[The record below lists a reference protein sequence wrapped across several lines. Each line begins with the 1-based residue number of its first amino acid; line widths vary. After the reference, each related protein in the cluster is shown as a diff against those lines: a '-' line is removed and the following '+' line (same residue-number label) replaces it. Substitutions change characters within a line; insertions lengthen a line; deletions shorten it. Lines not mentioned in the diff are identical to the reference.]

1 MARESRPLGSFDAID
16 LFSFG
21 RGQGDR
27 TFTLSEL
34 SELTGRARSTV
45 ALRLE
50 ELMASGLVVSAP
62 AVPSTTAGRPSA
74 RFSFEPVSWGTIA
87 IDIGRSHNLV
97 ALLNLSGQIIAEA
110 PFPAEMSDGPE
121 AVLDAAAA
129 ASATLL
135 KDSDHA
141 GWRIAAVGVGIA
153 LPVFHEEGR
162 PFNSTNLPEWD
173 HFDVPGHLSTYFAVP
188 VLVDNDANL
197 MALGELALRPDA
209 AEMIAV
215 EASTGI
221 GAGIINNGALLRG
234 AKGAAGAIGHI
245 PVPRDADAPC
255 ICGRR
260 GCLVAVASGPAIAAS
275 LSARG
280 VEATDV
286 DDVVELA
293 LSGNLEAIAAVRRA
307 GNDIGEVLTTCISFF
322 NPATIAIGGRLATA
336 GNHLVAGIREVV
348 YQKATP
354 FATEGLAIVR
364 SLEPVR
370 AALIGAGIMA
380 TEFALSED
388 NLRRL
393 VSGDDRTPALL
404 AAQG

>member
-1 MARESRPLGSFDAID
+1 MARESKPLGSFDAID

-21 RGQGDR
+21 REQGDR
-27 TFTLSEL
+27 SFTLSEL

-50 ELMASGLVVSAP
+50 ELMASSLVASVP
-62 AVPSTTAGRPSA
+62 ALPSTGAGRPSA
-74 RFSFEPVSWGTIA
+74 RYSFEPVSWGTIA

-110 PFPAEMSDGPE
+110 SFAAEMADGPE

-129 ASATLL
+129 ASSALMQE
-135 KDSDHA
+135 SDHV

-173 HFDVPGHLSTYFAVP
+173 HFDVPAHLSAYFSVP

-215 EASTGI
+215 EVSTGI

-245 PVPRDADAPC
+245 PVPRDTDVPC

-275 LSARG
+275 LSASG
-280 VEATDV
+280 IEATDV

-354 FATEGLAIVR
+354 FATEGLTIVR
-364 SLEPVR
+364 STEPVR
-370 AALIGAGIMA
+370 AALIGAGLMA

-393 VSGDDRTPALL
+393 ISDTDARSML
-404 AAQG
+404 AAQS

>member
-1 MARESRPLGSFDAID
+1 MARESKPLGSFDAID
-16 LFSFG
+16 LFSVG
-21 RGQGDR
+21 RGQGER
-27 TFTLSEL
+27 SLTLSEL
-34 SELTGRARSTV
+34 SDLTGRARSTV

-62 AVPSTTAGRPSA
+62 TIPSAAGRPSA
-74 RFSFEPVSWGTIA
+74 RVSFEPVSWGTIA

-97 ALLNLSGQIIAEA
+97 ALLNLSGKIIAEA
-110 PFPAEMSDGPE
+110 PFAAEMADGPE

-129 ASATLL
+129 AASALL

-173 HFDVPGHLSTYFAVP
+173 HFDVPGHLAKHFAMP
-188 VLVDNDANL
+188 VLVENDANL
-197 MALGELALRPDA
+197 MALGEHALRPDA

-215 EASTGI
+215 EVSTGI
-221 GAGIINNGALLRG
+221 GAGIINNGTLLRG
-234 AKGAAGAIGHI
+234 ARGTAGAIGHI
-245 PVPRDADAPC
+245 PVERGADVPC

-275 LSARG
+275 LSAGG
-280 VEATDV
+280 VPASTV
-286 DDVVELA
+286 DDVVELV
-293 LSGNLEAIAAVRRA
+293 LDGNLDAIAAVRRA

-336 GNHLVAGIREVV
+336 GDHLVAGIREIV

-354 FATEGLAIVR
+354 FATEGLTIVR

-393 VSGDDRTPALL
+393 VTGDVVDTTSPL

>member
-1 MARESRPLGSFDAID
+1 MARESKQLGSFDAID

-21 RGQGDR
+21 RAQVDR
-27 TFTLSEL
+27 SFTLSEL

-50 ELMASGLVVSAP
+50 ELLAAGLVASGP
-62 AVPSTTAGRPSA
+62 TRPSTTPGRPSA

-97 ALLNLSGQIIAEA
+97 ALLNLSGQIIAEGS
-110 PFPAEMSDGPE
+110 FVAEMADGPV

-129 ASATLL
+129 AASTLMA
-135 KDSDHA
+135 DSDHA

-173 HFDVPGHLSTYFAVP
+173 HFDVPGHLATHFSVP

-245 PVPRDADAPC
+245 PVPRDADVPC

-275 LSARG
+275 LSDLG
-280 VEATDV
+280 VTAAGV

-307 GNDIGEVLTTCISFF
+307 GNDIGEILTTCISFF
-322 NPATIAIGGRLATA
+322 NPALIAVGGRLATA
-336 GNHLVAGIREVV
+336 GNHLVAGIREVI

-354 FATEGLAIVR
+354 FATEGLSVVR

-393 VSGDDRTPALL
+393 VSSHASAGS
-404 AAQG
+404 

>member
-1 MARESRPLGSFDAID
+1 MGSFDAID

-21 RGQGDR
+21 RAHGDR
-27 TFTLSEL
+27 SFTLSEL

-50 ELMASGLVVSAP
+50 ELIASGLVVSA
-62 AVPSTTAGRPSA
+62 ATTPSATGPGRPSA
-74 RFSFEPVSWGTIA
+74 RVSFEPVSWGTIA

-110 PFPAEMSDGPE
+110 DFAAEMADGPE

-129 ASATLL
+129 AAAALL
-135 KDSDHA
+135 EDSDHA
-141 GWRIAAVGVGIA
+141 GWRIAAVGIGIA

-173 HFDVPGHLSTYFAVP
+173 HFDVPGHMARHFAVP
-188 VLVDNDANL
+188 VLVENDANL
-197 MALGELALRPDA
+197 MALGEHALRPDA

-221 GAGIINNGALLRG
+221 GAGIINDGVLFRG
-234 AKGAAGAIGHI
+234 ARGTAGAIGHI
-245 PVPRDADAPC
+245 PVARDADVPC

-275 LSARG
+275 LTARG
-280 VEATDV
+280 VPATDV

-293 LSGNLEAIAAVRRA
+293 LAGNLEAIAAVRRA

-322 NPATIAIGGRLATA
+322 NPATIAVGGRLATA
-336 GNHLVAGIREVV
+336 GDHLVAGIREIV

-393 VSGDDRTPALL
+393 VTGSADGSSLL
-404 AAQG
+404 MTAEG